1 MTGPIGVVIPLFNK
15 SGFVRRAV
23 ESVLHQTFTDL
34 RVVVVDDGSSDD
46 SVGIVEQIE
55 DPRLRVLRARHRGPG
70 AARNLGMRSLATDWI
85 GLLDA
90 DDEWHPTFLEKARA
104 AVQSAPEVV
113 AVFTAIH
120 VRNSPPA
127 RRGSVA
133 GLIDDYHGA
142 RLHHRAAMSSSSV
155 VLNRKRFLA
164 AGGFREGYR
173 YAEDTEAWFRL
184 ACEGSVYYIPE
195 ALCEIELN
203 VAGATTTSAHVVER
217 VQGLQKLLDSYDHYR
232 RALRIPARQANSCRQ
247 FMQHQRGRLAVYL
260 CASGRIAAG
269 IGVLLTGVPVNRWTW
284 REYAY
289 CIRCCARA

>member
-15 SGFVRRAV
+15 SGLVRRAV

-46 SVGIVEQIE
+46 SAHVVERIG
-55 DPRLRVLRARHRGPG
+55 DPRLEVLRAGHRGPG
-70 AARNLGMRSLATDWI
+70 AARNLGMRSLDTEWI

-90 DDEWHPTFLEKARA
+90 DDEWHPSFLEKTRS
-104 AVQSAPEVV
+104 AVHDAPEVV

-120 VRNSPPA
+120 VRDSPPA
-127 RRGSVA
+127 RRAPVA
-133 GLIDDYHGA
+133 GLIDDYHGT
-142 RLHHRAAMSSSSV
+142 RLRHRVAMSSSSV
-155 VLNRKRFLA
+155 LLNRKRFLA

-184 ACEGSVYYIPE
+184 ACEGLVYYIPE
-195 ALCEIELN
+195 PLCEIELN
-203 VAGATTTSAHVVER
+203 VAGATTTSAHASER

-232 RALRIPARQANSCRQ
+232 RALRIPARQVDSCRR
-247 FMQHQRGRLAVYL
+247 FMQHQRGRLAVHL
-260 CASGRIAAG
+260 CASGRTAAG
-269 IGVLLTGVPVNRWTW
+269 IRELLTGVPVSRWTW
-284 REYAY
+284 REYVH